1 MSELFSMDKAK
12 ELLNGGMSK
21 AQELLK
27 DTSKVDDLLVQL
39 EAKLKEVPNVG
50 GVLANV
56 PLMASM
62 VKGYITKEYTEVSPK
77 VIVTLISAFIYVVK
91 GKDLIPDNIPVLGQ
105 LDDIA
110 MIGLALTFVEPELKA
125 YEAWRDNKQLNT
137 IKVEEENQG

>member
-125 YEAWRDNKQLNT
+125 YEAWRDNKQSNT

>member
-110 MIGLALTFVEPELKA
+110 MIGLALTFVEPELRA

>member
-1 MSELFSMDKAK
+1 MSELFSPEKAK
-12 ELLNGGMSK
+12 QLLDGGLGK
-21 AQELLK
+21 AQDLLK

-125 YEAWRDNKQLNT
+125 YEAWRDNKQSNT